1 MCHSIL
7 KPQGQEEGWGLFFL
21 QSLSLLSNLHQKNE
35 NGFKNL
41 GLK

>member
-1 MCHSIL
+1 MCRSIL
-7 KPQGQEEGWGLFFL
+7 KPQGQEEGGFFFL

-35 NGFKNL
+35 NSFKNL